1 MRYRLSLRENVQASD
16 TSSQDDPK
24 KALDRAGLALDAKT
38 FPQGME
44 TVLSREI
51 DGVDI
56 SGGQWQ
62 RVAVARGLY
71 RGHDII
77 VLDEPTSAIDPLEE
91 AQVYRKFAA
100 VARNVAAVIV
110 IHRMGSARIAD
121 RIVAMDGGQIVEQ
134 GTHEEL
140 LAQNGRYASMVEAQ
154 SDWRRRK
161 RTPESGS
168 FALQQISRI
177 AQLVH
182 GI

>member
-1 MRYRLSLRENVQASD
+1 
-16 TSSQDDPK
+16 
-24 KALDRAGLALDAKT
+24 
-38 FPQGME
+38 ME

-161 RTPESGS
+161 RTPECGS